1 MGSSRAAA
9 LFASPAVVAEP
20 AAGDCLL
27 LRSAEPLG
35 GYPVS
40 VIHSLRGWALEEPD
54 HPLVAERAAGGSWRT
69 CTYGGAVAAADAIG
83 QALLERGLGPDR
95 PLLILSG
102 NGVDHLLVTLGA
114 MTAGI
119 PVALTGRSSRSAGR
133 GCRTP
138 RRPSGGAG
146 DPTRHWPR

>member
-54 HPLVAERAAGGSWRT
+54 HPLVAERAAGGLNGATIRRT
-69 CTYGGAVAAADAIG
+69 RIVAR
-83 QALLERGLGPDR
+83 LDR
-95 PLLILSG
+95 
-102 NGVDHLLVTLGA
+102 
-114 MTAGI
+114 
-119 PVALTGRSSRSAGR
+119 R
-133 GCRTP
+133 
-138 RRPSGGAG
+138 
-146 DPTRHWPR
+146 